1 MKWPVKIKDPC
12 APNIYRWVE
21 KFAFLPVKTKTHWVW
36 LEKYWQYQFS
46 RQTAFSI
53 WEDPAY
59 TYTDYEGSGNRRAK
73 FEDDK

>member
-1 MKWPVKIKDPC
+1 MKWPVKIGDPW

-36 LEKYWQYQFS
+36 LEKYWQYRVS

-53 WEDPAY
+53 GGDPKY
-59 TYTDYEGSGNRRAK
+59 TYTDYMGSSNRRAK
-73 FEDDK
+73 FEDDE